1 MERDDKLLAE
11 FIELRRRGLRL
22 VEAHRELRARHP
34 DLIPSYGAWFY
45 GTYKDGW
52 EKYDPL
58 RKGADQAM
66 IKPSTAESREDIRP
80 EGARISP
87 EYIKEGGGLVLQEA
101 RSTRSTESIEP
112 DQALIYA
119 LKRRELALIWLDQAW
134 SSGFPAGATE
144 LIRRF
149 GFTADQALEIMAEF
163 YRRNP
168 RALAFVEKHAG
179 LGGPVVKVKEVKN
192 IYAPWQSEYKITRRR
207 LKPRTSPYMVQSQRL
222 YEPYQLSGHLGRL
235 VKLGVVAGV
244 IGATLLYILVLM

>member
-1 MERDDKLLAE
+1 MERDEKLLAE
-11 FIELRRRGLRL
+11 FIELRRRGLTL
-22 VEAHRELRARHP
+22 NECHRELRSRYP
-34 DLIPSYGAWFY
+34 DLIPSYGSWFY
-45 GTYKDGW
+45 GVYKGGW

-58 RKGADQAM
+58 KTGFDQAVT
-66 IKPSTAESREDIRP
+66 KPNSVESQKEFQTEAAAE
-80 EGARISP
+80 GM
-87 EYIKEGGGLVLQEA
+87 EYIKEGGSLMLQKPQ
-101 RSTRSTESIEP
+101 STESTQSTEP
-112 DQALIYA
+112 SQALIYA
-119 LKRRELALIWLDQAW
+119 LKRREMALIWLDQAW

-179 LGGPVVKVKEVKN
+179 LGGPVKKIKEVRN
-192 IYAPWQSEYKITRRR
+192 VYAPWQSEYKVTRRQ
-207 LKPRTSPYMVQSQRL
+207 LKPRTSPYMIQARKM

-235 VKLGVVAGV
+235 IKLGVIAGV